1 MITVSNHINNLNT
14 RVNSGSLNSN
24 SLGSDSSYKSYA
36 DKNFQAKNSSK
47 QIKDN
52 RKYKEDTL
60 LENTWK
66 NRVKFNIEKTFDIPL
81 MHFPRGLGGAPDYTF
96 FEYLQT
102 AKLPYYVGGPIL
114 AALFYAGVKKD
125 NFKSAQAANGVAKR
139 MALGVGLYY
148 LGAALAKSVIN
159 RTVKMTRGIDLK
171 HPYAKAISTSTKKSG
186 VFKKDVEYHSA
197 FESTEF
203 TRTDLLYNKKGATPD
218 EINERYIKLGKKFG
232 VKTDTND
239 VDQTVK
245 PLIKKTIIMARA
257 WQYALTAFYVTLG
270 IGMANQP
277 AWMKTSAEGFKNT
290 IKNGVFGKNVPD
302 AKRLHNAKI
311 ALKDYILKPF
321 GNSFKEFW
329 QGHSKVSSIVGKS
342 VILSAAAAT
351 LLAISLIVGKTS
363 AKGHSIDSSGSNSYG
378 GESK

>member
-1 MITVSNHINNLNT
+1 MITVSNNNNNLLYT
-14 RVNSGSLNSN
+14 PVNSGSLSTNHLNSG
-24 SLGSDSSYKSYA
+24 SLYKSFA
-36 DKNFQAKNSSK
+36 KNFQAKNTPK
-47 QIKDN
+47 QIEDN

-66 NRVKFNIEKTFDIPL
+66 NRVKFNIEKTLDIPL

-102 AKLPYYVGGPIL
+102 AKLPYYLGGPIL

-148 LGAALAKSVIN
+148 LGAAIAKSVIN
-159 RTVKMTRGIDLK
+159 TTVKASRGFDLK

-197 FESTEF
+197 YESTEF
-203 TRTDLLYNKKGATPD
+203 TRTDLLYNKDGKTPD
-218 EINERYIKLGKKFG
+218 EINERFIKLGKKFG
-232 VKTDTND
+232 VKKDTND
-239 VDQTVK
+239 IDQTVT
-245 PLIKKTIIMARA
+245 PLLKKTIVMARA
-257 WQYALTAFYVTLG
+257 WQYALTALYVTLG

-290 IKNGVFGKNVPD
+290 VKNGVFGKNVSTEN
-302 AKRLHNAKI
+302 RIHNAKI
-311 ALKDYILKPF
+311 VVNDYVLKPF
-321 GNSFKEFW
+321 VKSFKEFW
-329 QGHSKVSSIVGKS
+329 QGHSKVSSIAGKS

-363 AKGHSIDSSGSNSYG
+363 AKRHDFDSSGSNSYG
-378 GESK
+378 GVNK

>member
-1 MITVSNHINNLNT
+1 MITVSNHVNNQLNT
-14 RVNSGSLNSN
+14 RVNSGSLSV
-24 SLGSDSSYKSYA
+24 SSSYKSSA
-36 DKNFQAKNSSK
+36 VKNFQAQNSPK
-47 QIKDN
+47 QTRDN

-60 LENTWK
+60 LENSWK

-81 MHFPRGLGGAPDYTF
+81 VHFPRGLCGAPDYTF

-102 AKLPYYVGGPIL
+102 AKLPYYVGGPVL

-171 HPYAKAISTSTKKSG
+171 HPYAKAISTSTNKSG
-186 VFKKDVEYHSA
+186 VFRKDVEYHSA

-290 IKNGVFGKNVPD
+290 IKNGVFGNNVPESE
-302 AKRLHNAKI
+302 RIHNAKI
-311 ALKDYILKPF
+311 VLKDYILKPF
-321 GNSFKEFW
+321 GKSFKEFW
-329 QGHSKVSSIVGKS
+329 QGHSKVSSIAGKS

-351 LLAISLIVGKTS
+351 LLAISLIASKTS
-363 AKGHSIDSSGSNSYG
+363 AKSHSIASSGSNSYG